1 MLWGPRQRHTR
12 IVPLN
17 MDRRR
22 SALALLAMATAIAV
36 AMALG
41 QGACGGGGGGGGAAF
56 DAGADARPDRQADHP
71 VPAADVAGETNEDVG
86 IPEGAPPGWVPL
98 APVAPTCRIV
108 LSPDPAHANPAPT
121 WTSCGEGCTQFE
133 VPNPDTWTGI
143 KHAFGASRDGVRYIA
158 FDNYSGAT
166 DQVESKIIRL
176 PDNTVVFDGIL
187 FGQKNGCTFVVD
199 AMSSEAVLLEGF
211 YQAGSNGLAV
221 HLSRFA
227 MKPGESMP
235 HLVFDADI
243 MTVDEL
249 STVSTD
255 LWAVAYAGGRAMQWH
270 DLSFATE
277 ASPGW
282 STPDGRVI
290 TGMQAMGS
298 TIFFNTVAIGRF
310 YGTSLWNPTDG
321 VKPLVEY
328 PSIDQGGACC
338 VHTDGTD
345 MIWFE
350 GSGWKKE
357 LGDPFTEVW
366 ATTSPFVTA
375 PAALQPRKL
384 HRAYQ
389 NYLTGGAG
397 VVGSGLALTQEGQ
410 IGSADIRLVLTR
422 LSDGAVLAIPA
433 LPSGYIWGKPLY
445 VDQTEFA
452 VWVMSAGG
460 PDHFTRPMS
469 IRRQTIAALGP
480 FQQADASRFE
490 PAR

>member
-1 MLWGPRQRHTR
+1 
-12 IVPLN
+12 

-22 SALALLAMATAIAV
+22 SALALLAVAAAIAV
-36 AMALG
+36 ATAMG
-41 QGACGGGGGGGGAAF
+41 QGACGGGEGGGGAAF
-56 DAGADARPDRQADHP
+56 DAGAAAHPDRQADHP
-71 VPAADVAGETNEDVG
+71 APATDVAGETNEDVG

-108 LSPDPAHANPAPT
+108 LSPDPTHANPAPT

-143 KHAFGASRDGVRYIA
+143 KHAFAASHDGARYIA

-166 DQVESKIIRL
+166 DQVESKIVRL

-199 AMSSEAVLLEGF
+199 AMSPEEVLLEGF
-211 YQAGSNGLAV
+211 YQSGSNGLAI
-221 HLSRFA
+221 HRSRFT

-235 HLVFDADI
+235 HLVFDGDD

-249 STVSTD
+249 RTVSTN
-255 LWAVAYAGGRAMQWH
+255 LWAVAIAGGRAMQWH

-277 ASPGW
+277 ANPGW

-298 TIFFNTVAIGRF
+298 TIFFNTVTIGRF

-321 VKPLVEY
+321 AKPLVEY

-366 ATTSPFVTA
+366 AMTSPFVTA
-375 PAALQPRKL
+375 PAALRPRKL

-397 VVGSGLALTQEGQ
+397 VVGGGFALTVEGRRGTDP
-410 IGSADIRLVLTR
+410 IIFRLVLSR
-422 LSDGAVLAIPA
+422 LADGAFLEVPPPPA
-433 LPSGYIWGKPLY
+433 GYVWGIPLY
-445 VDQTEFA
+445 VDTEEFA
-452 VWVMSAGG
+452 VWVLSAAG

-469 IRRQTIAALGP
+469 IRRQSIAALGP

-490 PAR
+490 LAR